1 MGETQDLSDRSE
13 MAASVQR
20 QERYSVGRELR
31 ALSTMRPRQIASLLS
46 RAYEDWSSDGV
57 SRLGAALAYFTLFS
71 VAPILVVVTG
81 VAGLFIGQAAAKGQI
96 APWLERLLSP
106 DGAKAAELMLQQAAT
121 PAGGILT
128 TLAGLLTL
136 VLGTSALVNE
146 VRHSLNVVWRVRDAP
161 SQTSGIIAM
170 LRGMVSERLYAFLIV
185 VGAGFLVLGSLVV
198 NTAVTATATYFEGR
212 LPMPAA
218 VLQIVNFLVSFG
230 LMTTLFTLIYKTVPD
245 AHVAWGDAWVGAV
258 VTAFLFNVGTMALSV
273 FLGTAGG
280 SSLYGT
286 AAGVLALLMWVYY
299 SAQVFFFGAEV
310 TRIFATTYGG
320 GIVPHHRSLGGL
332 WHRRP
337 ADAR

>member
-1 MGETQDLSDRSE
+1 MGDTPDTSVRSD
-13 MAASVQR
+13 MTASVQG
-20 QERYSVGRELR
+20 QERYTVARELR
-31 ALSTMRPRQIASLLS
+31 ALSSMRPRQIASLLS
-46 RAYEDWSSDGV
+46 RAYDDWSTDGA

-96 APWLERLLSP
+96 APWLERLLSH
-106 DGAKAAELMLQQAAT
+106 DGAQAAELMLKQAAT
-121 PAGGILT
+121 PTGGIIT
-128 TLAGLLTL
+128 TLGGLLTL

-146 VRHSLNVVWRVRDAP
+146 VRQSLNVVWRVGDSS
-161 SQTSGIIAM
+161 SQSSGIIAA
-170 LRGMVSERLYAFLIV
+170 LRAMVSERLYAFLIV
-185 VGAGFLVLGSLVV
+185 VGVGLLVLASLAV
-198 NTAVTATATYFEGR
+198 NTTVAAAATYFEGR
-212 LPMPAA
+212 LPLPAS
-218 VLQIVNFLVSFG
+218 VLQIANFLVSFG

-245 AHVAWGDAWVGAV
+245 AYVAWGDAWVGAV
-258 VTAFLFNVGTMALSV
+258 VTAFLFNVGTMGLSL

-286 AAGVLALLMWVYY
+286 AASVVALLMWVYY

-332 WHRRP
+332 WHRRS